1 MNTIL
6 SSWLSFIR
14 ISRFMSNFPSSQK
27 LYPRFSPW
35 KVTCPV
41 SVLFQHCA
49 SRYHITIIYFYL
61 FSPFCP
67 SISQIWMKSYSF
79 SDWQHQQSTW
89 WWNNCLLKGWINEL
103 MNAYMASLLAALNWC
118 SHSSHLLVS
127 EGFPLNSFFKV
138 SLLFL
143 SWRIL
148 FSFDTW
154 QMSHTSTVMKFSFHC
169 QFTVPDGRIHVKTF
183 YFIPFRLL

>member
-6 SSWLSFIR
+6 SSWLSFIC
-14 ISRFMSNFPSSQK
+14 ISRFMSNFLSSQK

-41 SVLFQHCA
+41 SVLLQHCA

-79 SDWQHQQSTW
+79 SDWQHPAKYLVMKQLLVERVNKWMNECLYGFTVTST
-89 WWNNCLLKGWINEL
+89 EL
-103 MNAYMASLLAALNWC
+103 MFTLKSFIIGQQRTSFKLFFQGISFVSLMENPLFLRHLTNE
-118 SHSSHLLVS
+118 SHLNCNEIFL
-127 EGFPLNSFFKV
+127 PLPI
-138 SLLFL
+138 LC
-143 SWRIL
+143 SWWK
-148 FSFDTW
+148 DP
-154 QMSHTSTVMKFSFHC
+154 C
-169 QFTVPDGRIHVKTF
+169 
-183 YFIPFRLL
+183 